1 MKAFKLKITIENSHP
16 PIWRRC
22 IIPEG
27 LTFSDLTHVL
37 NIVMGWD
44 GYHLSS
50 FEFDRLRVRIE
61 DESDAFGYGNYEY
74 LEASET
80 LIAPFMESEKWFTYT
95 YDFGDDWQHRVTI
108 EEIIPDYEYDYPMVV
123 KYKGDTP
130 YEDCGGIFGYY
141 DLLETLQ
148 NPEDPEYEDMRDW
161 AGDPED
167 QRYDMDSVN
176 MELKELHFSA
186 SQVTTIIE
194 EEASLEEWQALYATA
209 TKIGEMKP
217 WEDFYDL
224 DLFSLEKDGKTAYAS
239 ILGHNGECY
248 GVSFYEEN
256 EGLNDFMMILNQ
268 KSLNLSEKYAL
279 FSQNNLTCY
288 WGNRD
293 ELSKEQWNIVKS
305 LGYKYRGKNQW
316 LYFVSHKAGYYPEN
330 MNHDEVTRMTMY
342 LTSLEEALNYYRD
355 HRFSVDFGNANMFSF
370 SYDDKKGKW
379 AGKEMPLPFTSFC
392 LPQLELTDD
401 APVEELA
408 SLPLASCCL
417 EVSVEYSAVTFED
430 DLSDRTICAKLGVVA
445 DADSGLVLNMDLIH
459 PQDQEGEALL
469 NLLASIIF
477 NIGKPKEVR
486 VCNNI
491 IKSYLEDFCTKGKIK
506 LKRVKCLPAV
516 MDILETIEKTG
527 L

>member
-1 MKAFKLKITIENSHP
+1 MKAFRIKIAIKNSHP

-37 NIVMGWD
+37 NIVMGWG

-50 FEFDRLRVRIE
+50 FEFDNLKLRIE
-61 DESDAFGYGNYEY
+61 DEYDFFGYDDYEY
-74 LEASET
+74 LEPSQT
-80 LIAPFMESEKWFTYT
+80 PIGPLMESEKWFTYT
-95 YDFGDDWQHRVTI
+95 YDFGDNWQHRVTI
-108 EEIIPDYEYDYPMVV
+108 EEIIPDYEYDYPMVI

-148 NPEDPEYEDMRDW
+148 NPENPDYEDMRDW

-176 MELKELHFSA
+176 EKLKEMHFSA
-186 SQVTTIIE
+186 SQETTITE
-194 EEASLEEWQALYATA
+194 EDAPLEEWQVLYKTA
-209 TKIGEMKP
+209 TRIGEMKP
-217 WEDFYDL
+217 WAEFYDL

-248 GVSFYEEN
+248 GISIYEGYQ
-256 EGLNDFMMILNQ
+256 GLNDFMMILNQ

-316 LYFVSHKAGYYPEN
+316 LYFESHKAGYYPEN
-330 MNHDEVTRMTMY
+330 MNRDEVNRMTMY
-342 LTSLEEALNYYRD
+342 LTLLEEALGYYKD
-355 HRFSVDFGNANMFSF
+355 HKFSVDFENANMFSF
-370 SYDDKKGKW
+370 SYDKETGQW
-379 AGKEMPLPFTSFC
+379 TGKEMPLPFTSFC
-392 LPQLELTDD
+392 LPQLELNDD
-401 APVEELA
+401 APIEELA

-417 EVSVEYSAVTFED
+417 EVSIEYSDIAAKD
-430 DLSDRTICAKLGVVA
+430 DLSNRTICGKVVVIA
-445 DADSGLVLNMDLIH
+445 DADSGLVLNMDLVH
-459 PQDQEGEALL
+459 PQEQEGEAIL
-469 NLLASIIF
+469 NQLAPIIF
-477 NIGKPKEVR
+477 NIGRPKEVR
-486 VCNNI
+486 INNDI
-491 IKSYLEDFCTKGKIK
+491 VKAYLEDFCTKGNIK
-506 LKRVKCLPAV
+506 LKRVKRLPAV
-516 MDILETIEKTG
+516 RDIIQGMDQIGI
-527 L
+527 

>member
-279 FSQNNLTCY
+279 FSQNNLT
-288 WGNRD
+288 
-293 ELSKEQWNIVKS
+293 
-305 LGYKYRGKNQW
+305 YKYRGKNQW

-445 DADSGLVLNMDLIH
+445 DADSGLVLNMDLIQ

>member
-1 MKAFKLKITIENSHP
+1 MKAFQLKIAIKNSHP

-22 IIPEG
+22 IIPES

-37 NIVMGWD
+37 NIVMGWE

-50 FEFDRLRVRIE
+50 FEFDSLRVRIE

-80 LIAPFMESEKWFTYT
+80 PIAPFMENEKWFTYT

-108 EEIIPDYEYDYPMVV
+108 EKIIPDYEFDYPMVV

-141 DLLETLQ
+141 NLLETLQ
-148 NPEDPEYEDMRDW
+148 NPDDPEYENMRDW

-167 QRYDMDSVN
+167 QRYNMDIVN
-176 MELKELHFSA
+176 EELNELHFPDNPEIA
-186 SQVTTIIE
+186 VIE
-194 EEASLEEWQALYATA
+194 EDASLEEWQILYEIA
-209 TKIGEMKP
+209 TKIGIMKP
-217 WEDFYDL
+217 WEEFYDL

-248 GVSFYEEN
+248 GISIYEEYQ
-256 EGLNDFMMILNQ
+256 GFNDFMMLLHQ

-293 ELSKEQWNIVKS
+293 ELSKNQWNIVKS
-305 LGYKYRGKNQW
+305 LGYQYRGKNQW

-330 MNHDEVTRMTMY
+330 MNRDEVNRMTLY
-342 LTSLEEALNYYRD
+342 LTLLEEALRYYKD
-355 HRFSVDFGNANMFSF
+355 HKFSVDFENANMFSF
-370 SYDDKKGKW
+370 SYGKETGQW
-379 AGKEMPLPFTSFC
+379 TGKEMPLPFTSFC
-392 LPQLELTDD
+392 LPQLELNDD
-401 APVEELA
+401 APIEELA

-417 EVSVEYSAVTFED
+417 EASIEYSNIATKD
-430 DLSDRTICAKLGVVA
+430 DLSNRTICGKLVVIA

-459 PQDQEGEALL
+459 PQEQEGEAIL
-469 NLLASIIF
+469 NQLAPVIF
-477 NIGKPKEVR
+477 GMGRPKEIR
-486 VCNNI
+486 VNNDI
-491 IKSYLEDFCTKGKIK
+491 VEAYLEDFCTKGNIR
-506 LKRVKCLPAV
+506 LKKMKCLSAV
-516 MDILETIEKTG
+516 MDIMQNIEKMG
-527 L
+527 M